1 VKWWQQLIVGA
12 VLGVALAAAVVYGVI
27 ELTEYMM
34 EFMR

>member
-1 VKWWQQLIVGA
+1 MKFWASLLVGA
-12 VLGVALAAAVVYGVI
+12 VIGVALGAAVVYGVI

>member
-1 VKWWQQLIVGA
+1 VKWWQQLIVGGL
-12 VLGVALAAAVVYGVI
+12 LGIALAAAVVYGVI